1 MHLSRVQFTVRRMM
15 ITIALAALLLAIVIH
30 RHRRIQRLDR
40 MVINQQITMS
50 SAEANL
56 ANAVLACEAAEDSL
70 RQQTEKYSGP
80 GAEVLRNDGAQATAS
95 AHQSPLLAT
104 YDTEQ
109 ANAEQRFAR
118 ILQQLDE
125 GTYAAAL
132 VTPTAAQTVIRLYGE
147 TLENHVAATQ
157 ASQLA
162 GAQGPREKTRIIIEG
177 IIEKTR
183 GQERI
188 KRMILDY
195 EKAYL
200 KNLKRER
207 ANMWW

>member
-1 MHLSRVQFTVRRMM
+1 MRLSRVQFTVRRMM
-15 ITIALAALLLAIVIH
+15 ITIAIAALLLAIVIY

-40 MVINQQITMS
+40 MVINQQITMD

-56 ANAVLACEAAEDSL
+56 ANAVLAREAAEDSL
-70 RQQTEKYSGP
+70 RQQTERYFGP
-80 GAEVLRNDGAQATAS
+80 RAEVLRNNVAQAPVS

-118 ILQQLDE
+118 IVQQLNE
-125 GTYAAAL
+125 GTYAAAPL
-132 VTPTAAQTVIRLYGE
+132 TPAAAQTVLRLYSKS
-147 TLENHVAATQ
+147 LENHGAAKQ

-162 GAQGPREKTRIIIEG
+162 GALGPHEKTRIIIECE
-177 IIEKTR
+177 IEKMR
-183 GQERI
+183 GQERL

-207 ANMWW
+207 ASIWW